1 MPPIDYNELSGWGL
15 AIILV
20 ILLMGGWILPRWTL
34 NKILAEKEKTI
45 KYLIASNDLLS
56 TSVEELL
63 TLTRNTNAVVTS
75 LQELVRK

>member
-1 MPPIDYNELSGWGL
+1 MPSIDYNELSGWGL
-15 AIILV
+15 AV
-20 ILLMGGWILPRWTL
+20 ILIVLLMSGWILPRWTL

-45 KYLIASNDLLS
+45 EYLIASNDLLS
-56 TSVEELL
+56 KSVEELL